1 MVMSPE
7 KEKHRAKYQVEETKA
22 PHKCLLVLVILL
34 PVICIIK
41 MQKKESYRRWKM
53 NIALPYLKSNSLCQI
68 AARQRPKAVGKG
80 HSSLG
85 WGLIIELN

>member
-1 MVMSPE
+1 
-7 KEKHRAKYQVEETKA
+7 
-22 PHKCLLVLVILL
+22 
-34 PVICIIK
+34 
-41 MQKKESYRRWKM
+41 MQKGKIVFKYRRWKM
-53 NIALPYLKSNSLCQI
+53 DMALPYLKSNSLGQI